1 MTEQEKNEYRLHVS
15 LTMNDALSKLGEGKM
30 TIEETMALIDE
41 YDAKSIDSRQH
52 DLFEALRELALKVHR
67 AYLRGQVRVTFE
79 R

>member
-1 MTEQEKNEYRLHVS
+1 
-15 LTMNDALSKLGEGKM
+15 M

-52 DLFEALRELALKVHR
+52 DLFEAIRELALKVHR
-67 AYLRGQVRVTFE
+67 AYLIGQVRVTFE